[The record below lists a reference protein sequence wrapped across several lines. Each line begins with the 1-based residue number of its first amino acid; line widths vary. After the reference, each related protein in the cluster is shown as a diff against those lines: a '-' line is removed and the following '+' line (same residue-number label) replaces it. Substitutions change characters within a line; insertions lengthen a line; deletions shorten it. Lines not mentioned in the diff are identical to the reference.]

1 MEINIKRL
9 NDAYHMEATN
19 EDGSTISL
27 DSSPDAG
34 GMNLGFRPMQ
44 LLLAGVGGC
53 SAIDIISIL
62 KKQKQPLEDIQVKVH
77 ADREEGKVPSLFKK
91 IHITYTLKGKLD
103 EHKVKRAVELSMDQ
117 YCSVAKILEK
127 TAEISY
133 SFEIKE

>member
-1 MEINIKRL
+1 MEIKINRL

-34 GMNLGFRPMQ
+34 GMKLGFRPMQ
-44 LLLAGVGGC
+44 LLLAGIGGC
-53 SAIDIISIL
+53 SGIDIISIL
-62 KKQKQPLEDIQVKVH
+62 KKQKQPLEDIQITVN
-77 ADREEGKVPSLFKK
+77 ADREEDKTPSLFKK
-91 IHITYTLKGKLD
+91 IHVSYTLKGKLD
-103 EHKVKRAVELSMDQ
+103 ENKVKRAVALSMDQ

-133 SFEIKE
+133 SFEIIE